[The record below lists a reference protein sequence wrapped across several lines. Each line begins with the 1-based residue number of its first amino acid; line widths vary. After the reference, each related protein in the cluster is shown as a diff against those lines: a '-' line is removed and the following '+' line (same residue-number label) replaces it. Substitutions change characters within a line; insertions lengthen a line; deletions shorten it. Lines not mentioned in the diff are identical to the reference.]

1 MQTLGVP
8 IEVVIRIQI
17 NIKMSR
23 NEDISLFS
31 NLPNEDLYFPVLWL
45 ESNVRIPPELAS
57 KLSMVIK
64 MPEIASSVGLAIALF
79 GLIALVIAV
88 AYQQFRA
95 ISNDRNQ
102 TEKKTLQLSEEEIKE
117 QENLSLV
124 E

>member
-17 NIKMSR
+17 NIRMSR